1 MRIVA
6 IVGRLLKNTEYQKK
20 NWKWFAI
27 LAMLGCI
34 VFVLAVFA
42 GSAIAISRDK
52 KGGDENNTVSSD
64 GDSQQ
69 EEKDVADDEK
79 GATHVTCEAFSEDT
93 ELNGEKRRGNM
104 SLQPVMMIPKRKS
117 GSLKVTLF
125 R

>member
-1 MRIVA
+1 MYCENCGEKLNEDDAYCGNCGTPVKKTPNPR
-6 IVGRLLKNTEYQKK
+6 KK

-93 ELNGEKRRGNM
+93 
-104 SLQPVMMIPKRKS
+104 
-117 GSLKVTLF
+117 
-125 R
+125 

>member
-1 MRIVA
+1 MYCENCGEKLNEDDAYCGNCGTPVKKTPNPR
-6 IVGRLLKNTEYQKK
+6 KK

-52 KGGDENNTVSSD
+52 KGGDGNNTVSSD

-69 EEKDVADDEK
+69 EEKDVA
-79 GATHVTCEAFSEDT
+79 AFTHRLPS
-93 ELNGEKRRGNM
+93 RG
-104 SLQPVMMIPKRKS
+104 
-117 GSLKVTLF
+117 
-125 R
+125 